1 MQEETGRSAMA
12 AFAGAAGWLIPAW
25 GCPVCLAA
33 FAGTMSALG
42 LGFVATEAVLTPLTV
57 VFLGGALV
65 ALGFGARRRRR
76 YGPLLLGVVGA
87 GLLAG
92 GKFWPAK
99 EWIGYAGL
107 ACVLVGSVWNSRIA
121 AGPRLRALGA
131 SADATAIQ

>member
-57 VFLGGALV
+57 VFLGGVLV

-92 GKFWPAK
+92 SKFWPAQ
-99 EWIGYAGL
+99 EWLGYGGL

-121 AGPRLRALGA
+121 SGPRLSR
-131 SADATAIQ
+131 SVATADVTTLQ

>member
-1 MQEETGRSAMA
+1 MQEETGHSAMA

-25 GCPVCLAA
+25 GCPVCLSA

-42 LGFVATEAVLTPLTV
+42 LGFVATEAVLTPLTF

-92 GKFWPAK
+92 SKFWPAQ
-99 EWIGYAGL
+99 EWLGYGGL
-107 ACVLVGSVWNSRIA
+107 ACVLVASLWNSRIA
-121 AGPRLRALGA
+121 AGPRLSGSAA
-131 SADATAIQ
+131 SVDVTTVQ